1 VVVLS
6 VPPVVTLATLST
18 TPLSPS
24 ELNEIEMVNEE
35 GTHSDRESLLP
46 ISSPKQKT
54 PRFNVL
60 YAILS
65 CCLYSV
71 CSVSMVL
78 TNKVISTTV
87 VDKSKLPQYSIILFQ
102 CLLATIFVEGARFF
116 NIVEYAPFN
125 VKTAIAWLP
134 LNILFICMLCSGF
147 FSLIYVSVPM
157 VTIFKNLTN
166 LVTVWG
172 DYYFFGEM

>member
-1 VVVLS
+1 
-6 VPPVVTLATLST
+6 
-18 TPLSPS
+18 
-24 ELNEIEMVNEE
+24 MVNEE
-35 GTHSDRESLLP
+35 GTYNDRESLLP
-46 ISSPKQKT
+46 VVSSKPKQ
-54 PRFNVL
+54 PSFSVV

-87 VDKSKLPQYSIILFQ
+87 ADKSKLPQYSIILFQ

-125 VKTAIAWLP
+125 IKTAVAWLP

-172 DYYFFGEM
+172 DYYFFDEM